1 MSRDTFKAWKRP
13 VGLAEDDE
21 DLFVASPLASDR
33 EREIAVGLA
42 DAEEGAALAQV
53 PPALRDDFQLDD
65 AAAIEQYNSQR
76 AAVRT
81 PERERARRVAMEL
94 EDAPGFPFLS
104 HGLDTATLGL
114 DDEIVAAGLT
124 GMSRAGLINDP
135 VDYRATQ
142 EALDEATA
150 ISGEEHPWQARAGV
164 GAGLIATL
172 PLAEAAAPLQGA
184 RTLRGIAAAVAPRAA
199 IGGGLGAVGGYLGAD
214 EGNELIGAGTGAL
227 TGATMAGL
235 GTGSVTLGRG
245 LSMGRQGA
253 VRTILGTGLEGAGYG
268 ILATPGSSASP
279 IVDSSEMRR
288 AAQANALTGAAFGSG
303 IGSVASG
310 FSRPIRSFA
319 GSAEE
324 VASASPNLSSFN
336 PPQSLDEG
344 ALAFGLSDDVDT
356 VAPLAELG
364 VDPRVAVERAR
375 EAQAR
380 EPTLRRIS
388 EGIFRRNPAE
398 RRIASMG
405 MTDRRHV
412 RRAERGFGSSQGF
425 VDALNEADLAMP
437 GSAYSVR
444 DERARAAI
452 ANQAATERLGGMHQL
467 ASGEMVPGAEIADA
481 LDTIADDLARGVP
494 NPRQVQRISA
504 LRNRAMDF
512 RYGTDPRTGAGIRP
526 ETVTETVQPIGVIT
540 RGERGQF
547 QRPPIEDVDITAL
560 PPEADIAYPELRAQM
575 GREAEE
581 SPLRGYLSGATVE
594 PTIDQ
599 LVARDVYGVLA
610 DARNRR
616 LQSVLGPEGYADY
629 QRQNRIFRATQAV
642 ADSPYEAM
650 NPADLRGAIGRA
662 GTHGVI
668 EPALG
673 YAREQL
679 IGQYQDSVLAALN
692 EMGSTSQTQVVRRAA
707 QMALESPN
715 LPPEVRVGLE
725 ALLQNP
731 GAPNVSE
738 VFAAARAAS
747 PDTNVMRAISAV
759 EIPQRW
765 PWLMRRFRQLAT
777 IDPEAARRFA
787 DQVDRAASVGSLATI
802 GEAIRIDDEQLAAEM
817 GRSART
823 PASATDDVVRTRD
836 AAFAERL
843 GISPR
848 EAAETV
854 QQTVQEPPDS
864 PASQVIRDRDR
875 AFGERLFGRRGR

>member
-1 MSRDTFKAWKRP
+1 MSRDTFKAWKPPARF
-13 VGLAEDDE
+13 GLADDDDE
-21 DLFVASPLASDR
+21 LSYPNSLLASER
-33 EREIAVGLA
+33 EREIASALDEVELGM
-42 DAEEGAALAQV
+42 GAATV
-53 PPALRDDFQLDD
+53 PDALRPDYRLSD
-65 AAAIEQYNSQR
+65 AAANEQYNRQR

-94 EDAPGFPFLS
+94 EDAPGFSFLS

-124 GMSRAGLINDP
+124 GMSRAGLIDEP

-150 ISGEEHPWQARAGV
+150 ISGEEHPWQARAGI

-172 PLAEAAAPLQGA
+172 PLAEAAAPIQGA
-184 RTLRGIAAAVAPRAA
+184 QTAMGVARAVAPRAA
-199 IGGGLGAVGGYLGAD
+199 VGAGLGGIGGYLGAD
-214 EGNELIGAGTGAL
+214 DDEELGGAALGAL

-235 GTGSVTLGRG
+235 GSGGVTIGRG
-245 LSMGRQGA
+245 LSRGLQGPL
-253 VRTILGTGLEGAGYG
+253 RTIGGAALEGAGYG

-279 IVDSSEMRR
+279 IVDSSEMAR
-288 AAQANALTGAAFGSG
+288 ASRENALMGAGFGSA
-303 IGSVASG
+303 IGGVASG
-310 FSRPIRSFA
+310 FSRPVRSFA
-319 GSAEE
+319 GTAED
-324 VASASPNLSSFN
+324 VASPANLSSFN
-336 PPQSLDEG
+336 PPPELDE
-344 ALAFGLSDDVDT
+344 ASLAFGLSDDADAAL
-356 VAPLAELG
+356 APLAELG
-364 VDPRVAVERAR
+364 VDPRVAVMRAR
-375 EAQAR
+375 ESQDR
-380 EPTLRRIS
+380 TPLLRRVS

-412 RRAERGFGSSQGF
+412 RRAERGFGSTQGF
-425 VDALNEADLAMP
+425 VDALNEAELAMP
-437 GSAYSVR
+437 GSTYSVR
-444 DERARAAI
+444 GERERTALANRAA
-452 ANQAATERLGGMHQL
+452 TDRLGGMHRL

-560 PPEADIAYPELRAQM
+560 PPEAEIAYPELRAQM

-642 ADSPYEAM
+642 LDSPYEAM

-662 GTHGVI
+662 GTQGI
-668 EPALG
+668 IQPALG

-692 EMGSTSQTQVVRRAA
+692 EMGSTSQTEVVRRAA
-707 QMALESPN
+707 QMALESPS
-715 LPPEVRVGLE
+715 LPADVRMGLE
-725 ALLQNP
+725 SLLQNP
-731 GAPNVSE
+731 GSPQVNE
-738 VFAAARAAS
+738 IFAAARTAS
-747 PDTNVMRAISAV
+747 PDPHVMRAVSVV

-765 PWLMRRFRQLAT
+765 PALMRRFRQLAT
-777 IDPEAARRFA
+777 IDPEEARRFA
-787 DQVDRAASVGSLATI
+787 NQIDRAASVGELATI
-802 GEAIRIDDEQLAAEM
+802 GEAIRIDDEDIAAEV
-817 GRSART
+817 GRAARA
-823 PASATDDVVRTRD
+823 PAATDTVRTRD
-836 AAFAERL
+836 AAFGERL
-843 GISPR
+843 GITSR
-848 EAAETV
+848 EAAEST
-854 QQTVQEPPDS
+854 QEAPEGPVPD
-864 PASQVIRDRDR
+864 VISERDR